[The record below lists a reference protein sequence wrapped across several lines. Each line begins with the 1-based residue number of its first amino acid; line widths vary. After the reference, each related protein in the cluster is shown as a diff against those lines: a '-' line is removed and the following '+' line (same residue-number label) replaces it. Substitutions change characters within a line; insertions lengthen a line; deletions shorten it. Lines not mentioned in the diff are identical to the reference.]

1 MALALWLLTL
11 WLLMYTHSTTPV
23 CAVDCRLMPVGLTHC
38 MSQPEIAYRIVAIC
52 WSAALSMGSLLCFSF
67 YACFLS
73 LLAASSLACLLSL
86 QVSCSMLLVL
96 SLLAVILI
104 TVLITVLIL
113 ALIVLVGAL
122 VLAILTAAVVLALT
136 LTLTFMLVLVLMLI
150 LVLAIIVILVLSL
163 PSSSATHSSSR
174 SFLLSRSHSFWPLR
188 CRRCRCHAG
197 VRGVCAHRVGAL
209 CVHGRRRAM
218 ALDVHGC
225 HCAQTRG
232 PHRRVIATWSQGP
245 AEWPHGCCTEA
256 LFLHCRCGAV
266 WV

>member
-104 TVLITVLIL
+104 TVLITV
-113 ALIVLVGAL
+113 
-122 VLAILTAAVVLALT
+122 
-136 LTLTFMLVLVLMLI
+136 